1 MSEGTGPIRR
11 PAVTSSDVLLAAGL
25 LRSRV
30 HRTPVLT
37 STTADRLATECLGGS
52 YPVRLAFKCENLQR
66 IGGTF
71 FIRLTLHFAL
81 TALQPSKSEEQR
93 TRFSKFYNQS
103 PNAHPRPLQ
112 SSRIPP
118 AIMLKDSLM
127 PLALW

>member
-66 IGGTF
+66 IGAFKVRGATNA
-71 FIRLTLHFAL
+71 I
-81 TALQPSKSEEQR
+81 LQV
-93 TRFSKFYNQS
+93 
-103 PNAHPRPLQ
+103 LQ
-112 SSRIPP
+112 SEPKCTPSTLTVITHSSGNH
-118 AIMLKDSLM
+118 AQG
-127 PLALW
+127 LAYAARA